1 MAHGTLPFKKHS
13 KKKDRFDEL
22 ADNIISYMCIAA
34 GAANYLARK
43 KLLTPQLDFKLMND
57 VQFCENMLENFMN
70 IERGYV
76 ISGRKLCLSN
86 SKYQGEVEKLAEML
100 VPDSTKGFKLYT
112 NKAMP
117 AALQQ
122 ENAKKKA
129 LRDIKKG
136 GGLVRQ

>member
-1 MAHGTLPFKKHS
+1 MAHGTLPSKKYS
-13 KKKDRFDEL
+13 KKKDRFEEL

-57 VQFCENMLENFMN
+57 VQFCENLLENFMG
-70 IERGYV
+70 IERGYI

-86 SKYQGEVEKLAEML
+86 PKYEKEVEKLAEMF

-112 NKAMP
+112 DKAMP
-117 AALQQ
+117 GALQQ
-122 ENAKKKA
+122 ENAKKSA
-129 LRDIKKG
+129 LKGIKKG
-136 GGLVRQ
+136 GGLIR